1 MEQVAQISTHALLA
15 EGDLGGNFALSE
27 QSVISTHALL
37 AEGDSSLRSSS
48 QRYNLFQPTPSLRRA
63 TGLTY
68 RVTSN
73 PEDFNPRPPC
83 GGRPVGQHILHL
95 LDDISTHALL
105 AEGDLATLIDI
116 ELANISTHALLA
128 EGDILCS
135 NSAIAVY
142 IFQPT
147 PSLRRATDSGEVL
160 PPPHG
165 SFQPT
170 PSLRRATY

>member
-37 AEGDSSLRSSS
+37 LEGDSLLRVSSK
-48 QRYNLFQPTPSLRRA
+48 LGVEFQPTPSLRRA

-105 AEGDLATLIDI
+105 AEGD
-116 ELANISTHALLA
+116 
-128 EGDILCS
+128 
-135 NSAIAVY
+135 
-142 IFQPT
+142 F
-147 PSLRRATDSGEVL
+147 RATIAG
-160 PPPHG
+160 G
-165 SFQPT
+165 
-170 PSLRRATY
+170 